1 MSKQCKSSGDGGS
14 GASSVNSVN
23 NMAVLHLSLMVFFEP
38 RYKLGWIVL
47 YCSLQEILDYF
58 EEETTPEIPTIGS
71 REGQLFI
78 AV

>member
-38 RYKLGWIVL
+38 RLLIRMDCFVL
-47 YCSLQEILDYF
+47 FSSGNF
-58 EEETTPEIPTIGS
+58 G
-71 REGQLFI
+71 LF
-78 AV
+78 